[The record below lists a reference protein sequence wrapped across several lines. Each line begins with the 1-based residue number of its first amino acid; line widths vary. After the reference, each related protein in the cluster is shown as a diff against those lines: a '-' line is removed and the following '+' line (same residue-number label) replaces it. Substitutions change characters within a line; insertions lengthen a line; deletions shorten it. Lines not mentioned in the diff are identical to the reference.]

1 MRGWVCEGQAL
12 RGVSG
17 RQKTLRGACGPLSSL
32 PRKGRLDDEDCSR
45 AERGAEALQRAG
57 LPVPPQGVPGGMGQ
71 FPRASRQ
78 PEAHASG
85 NHFPALCLL

>member
-1 MRGWVCEGQAL
+1 MMMTA
-12 RGVSG
+12 
-17 RQKTLRGACGPLSSL
+17 P
-32 PRKGRLDDEDCSR
+32 RLDAGMGLVGEQKPCSVLASLCR
-45 AERGAEALQRAG
+45 
-57 LPVPPQGVPGGMGQ
+57 PHGVPGGMGQ